1 MSGGSH
7 RACRAEVTRACRA
20 DFKRAFRAVALAVVV
35 PVLAGGALGT
45 APAWA
50 QSAADIQWA
59 QTILKEKGYE
69 IGGRANGT
77 MHPQTKAALSKYQ
90 AAHGLPATGNLDKA
104 TIDKMMGERQGKAAP
119 TVGNLAQQ
127 KIGGGGPGQ
136 APREPQREVVPRAAP
151 TQRIDGGTGDFGGG
165 AQFSAGPPASGSHSS
180 SSPSFSTAPSGGTA
194 SSGAASQGPVPQAA
208 PRASVS
214 ATTPSG
220 QPVPVVEPAAD
231 SGSIL
236 PNWATNSL
244 RYMVMSVLGL
254 TVGGI
259 GFAWWR
265 SGRASA
271 PKNAPRD
278 EGPRDIRR
286 EPTFGGKRREELTT
300 GALPPLTSGGRGRR

>member
-7 RACRAEVTRACRA
+7 RACRAETVRAS
-20 DFKRAFRAVALAVVV
+20 RAVALAFVV
-35 PVLAGGALGT
+35 PVLVGGMLTA

-59 QTILKEKGYE
+59 QTILKEKGYD

-77 MHPQTKAALSKYQ
+77 MHPQTKTALSKYQ

-151 TQRIDGGTGDFGGG
+151 TQRIDGGSGDFGGG

-180 SSPSFSTAPSGGTA
+180 SSPSFGSAPSGNPPAGMA

-220 QPVPVVEPAAD
+220 QPVPVTEPPAGN
-231 SGSIL
+231 GSFL
-236 PNWATNSL
+236 PNWATNGL
-244 RYMVMSVLGL
+244 RYVVMSVLGL

-278 EGPRDIRR
+278 DVPRDIRR

-300 GALPPLTSGGRGRR
+300 GTLPPLTSGGRGRR

>member
-7 RACRAEVTRACRA
+7 RARRAVWGRAR
-20 DFKRAFRAVALAVVV
+20 RAVALAV
-35 PVLAGGALGT
+35 LAGGVLGS
-45 APAWA
+45 APLMA

-59 QTILKEKGYE
+59 QTILKEKGYD

-77 MHPQTKAALSKYQ
+77 MHPQTKTALSKYQ
-90 AAHGLPATGNLDKA
+90 AAHGLPATGQLDKA

-151 TQRIDGGTGDFGGG
+151 TQRIDSGNGEFAGG
-165 AQFSAGPPASGSHSS
+165 AQFSAGPPATSSGSHSS
-180 SSPSFSTAPSGGTA
+180 GSAPSGSA
-194 SSGAASQGPVPQAA
+194 SNSASNNASQGPVPQAA

-220 QPVPVVEPAAD
+220 QPVPVVEPPAD
-231 SGSIL
+231 SGSLL
-236 PNWATNSL
+236 PAWATNSL
-244 RYMVMSVLGL
+244 RYIVMGVLAL

-259 GFAWWR
+259 GFGWWR
-265 SGRASA
+265 SGRAASA
-271 PKNAPRD
+271 SKSAPRD
-278 EGPRDIRR
+278 DGPRDVRR
-286 EPTFGGKRREELTT
+286 EPSFGGKRRDELTT
-300 GALPPLTSGGRGRR
+300 GSLPPLTSGGRGRR